1 MTTRKKSY
9 TKIALTL
16 SICLLMIWALLGTGT
31 TIAWFTDTSEVQKNT
46 FFIGD
51 LDLVVSHKLEDGTYE
66 EIESNTKVFDEE
78 ALYEPGYVQVVY
90 LKVENK
96 GDVPFEYKL
105 SVDVNDVT
113 VAQSVLGNDIYLP
126 NYLKYGV
133 LFGADEASLTR
144 ETVKVIAENEFP
156 GETMNFPLNVYS
168 EKDNVVLQPGSERYI
183 ALIVRMPEEVG
194 NAANYR
200 GVIVPRVD
208 LGITVKASQEGTLK

>member
-16 SICLLMIWALLGTGT
+16 SICLLMMWALLGTGT

-46 FFIGD
+46 FFIGE

-66 EIESNTKVFDEE
+66 EIESDTKVFDDE

-113 VAQSVLGNDIYLP
+113 VAKSVLGNDIYLP

-133 LFGADEASLTR
+133 LFGADEAELTR
-144 ETVKVIAENEFP
+144 ETAKVIAENEFS

-168 EKDNVVLQPGSERYI
+168 EKDNAVLQPGSERYI
-183 ALIVRMPEEVG
+183 ALIVRMPEVVG

-200 GVIVPRVD
+200 GTTIPRVD
-208 LGITVKASQEGTLK
+208 LGITVKASQEGTLQ